1 MATWDLSKTKH
12 HVLICNGSSCN
23 QVGAAIRREI
33 SNQDLDEFIHTT
45 RTRCNGRCHDK
56 CVVIAYPNGTWYKD
70 LKPED
75 TKIFIDSLMNEQDET
90 GKVSHLFSNEGF
102 QRTEGIVTGIS
113 KEKEKV
119 MKVSKKHLMEECN
132 NGINETQ

>member
-23 QVGAAIRREI
+23 QVGAEELTQAIRREI

-56 CVVIAYPNGTWYKD
+56 CVVVAYPNGTWYKD

-75 TKIFIDSLMNEQDET
+75 TKIFIDSLMNGQDET
-90 GKVSHLFSNEGF
+90 GKISHLFSNEGF

-119 MKVSKKHLMEECN
+119 MKVSKKH
-132 NGINETQ
+132 